1 MHYTSEAKAQIAGE
15 YVLGLAPRPLER
27 AVRRRMRR
35 DPELAA
41 LVGKWE
47 QSLHELG
54 QAMPVSQAVG
64 EHVWARIA
72 AELPAVAWTS
82 ALGPAAAAAS
92 GPRASSGSGQSAIAD
107 APASLRKWWQQ
118 LWVWQGW
125 AVAASALALVLGLQ
139 PQITSRQADPF
150 SAAQNFPATEISH
163 TAEQAATDESSN
175 AVPPNTVARVAPA
188 AGDDETARRDSAA
201 ADDQTA
207 SPVTASERPAV
218 AGLADAARAAGA
230 HEPAAT
236 TGAQQAQSSAGSVV
250 RSTRELEGSD
260 SQPATPATASVTP
273 SRDGRTRSAAD
284 AVTASQTT
292 TQTALV
298 GVLTDGSTGGAAW
311 LLRWDQQT
319 ETLHVRVLA
328 DQSPGPERDFELWAV
343 PADGGPPKAIG
354 LISGSRSSALQ
365 LDRQLGRSVRMAQAL
380 AVSVEPAGG
389 SPAAGPTGP
398 VKFTGALQQI

>member
-35 DPELAA
+35 DAELAQ
-41 LVGKWE
+41 LVAQWE

-54 QAMPVSQAVG
+54 QAMPVSQPVG

-72 AELPAVAWTS
+72 AELPVRTS
-82 ALGPAAAAAS
+82 APARSTTAAASGAPPARGPAAAPTAL
-92 GPRASSGSGQSAIAD
+92 Q
-107 APASLRKWWQQ
+107 KWWQQ

-150 SAAQNFPATEISH
+150 PAQQNLPAGESAAVSTATGSTGELTGPASGL
-163 TAEQAATDESSN
+163 Q
-175 AVPPNTVARVAPA
+175 PPGTVEAGGPA
-188 AGDDETARRDSAA
+188 AGDAATAALDNAA
-201 ADDQTA
+201 PADQPA
-207 SPVTASERPAV
+207 SPVTAPEGSGA
-218 AGLADAARAAGA
+218 AGQASATARAEAPGA
-230 HEPAAT
+230 SA
-236 TGAQQAQSSAGSVV
+236 GAQQTPAGPVV
-250 RSTRELEGSD
+250 RSTRELEGD
-260 SQPATPATASVTP
+260 GQPATLASAP
-273 SRDGRTRSAAD
+273 GARDGRTRSASD
-284 AVTASQTT
+284 AAST

-328 DQSPGPERDFELWAV
+328 DQSPGSERDFELWAV
-343 PADGGPPKAIG
+343 PPDGGPPKAIG
-354 LISGSRSSALQ
+354 LISGSRDSALQ
-365 LDRQLGRSVRMAQAL
+365 LDRQLGRSVRMAQVL

-389 SPAAGPTGP
+389 SPSAGPTGP